1 MFCLPKTAWPP
12 TSTINQR
19 IGGMDGL
26 LTISMDY
33 DDVALR
39 VLAFHIVNNASR
51 SYTISATSTVN
62 GKNYLFNIPA
72 TSTIDQN
79 VPPGASNRLQ
89 LSMTQSGKLDGVE
102 WSIY

>member
-1 MFCLPKTAWPP
+1 MATVNKM
-12 TSTINQR
+12 

-26 LTISMDY
+26 MTISLDY

-39 VLAFHIVNNASR
+39 VLAFHIVNDASR

-62 GKNYLFNIPA
+62 GKNYTFVIPA
-72 TSTIDQN
+72 NSVIDQT

-89 LSMTQSGKLDGVE
+89 LSVTPSGKLDGVE
-102 WSIY
+102 WSVY

>member
-1 MFCLPKTAWPP
+1 MATVNKL
-12 TSTINQR
+12 

-26 LTISMDY
+26 LTITIDY
-33 DDVALR
+33 DDVSLR
-39 VLAFHIVNNASR
+39 VLTFHIVNNAAR

-62 GKNYLFNIPA
+62 GRNYLFNIPA
-72 TSTIDQN
+72 NSTINQN

-89 LSMTQSGKLDGVE
+89 LSVTPSGKLDGVE

>member
-1 MFCLPKTAWPP
+1 MATVNK
-12 TSTINQR
+12 I

-26 LTISMDY
+26 MTVSLDY
-33 DDVALR
+33 DDASLR
-39 VLAFHIVNNASR
+39 VLAFHIINNATR

-62 GKNYLFNIPA
+62 GKNYLFNILA
-72 TSTIDQN
+72 NSTIDQN

-89 LSMTQSGKLDGVE
+89 LSMTASGKLDGVE